1 MILKFDAGN
10 FDASIKSGQDKE
22 VKFKLGING
31 EIMSRPHFTGA
42 NIFKPYVFTRLNQF
56 VNNYAAEL
64 SSPLGDNIP
73 GLLVSNSNLKS
84 LVSNFLRDR
93 QFRLTLNPVE
103 NKVAV
108 SKEVDEEI
116 YTYPYTT
123 ISETFQ
129 RIIFMMLAMES
140 NKNTILLF
148 DEPEAN
154 TFPYYTKYIAEQ
166 FALDETNQYFI
177 STHNPYLLSAIV
189 EKSKVKDVAVFIT
202 YMDGQYQTQLKRI
215 EDDKMG
221 EILDLNSDVFFNLE
235 KFLP

>member
-1 MILKFDAGN
+1 
-10 FDASIKSGQDKE
+10 
-22 VKFKLGING
+22 
-31 EIMSRPHFTGA
+31 
-42 NIFKPYVFTRLNQF
+42 
-56 VNNYAAEL
+56 
-64 SSPLGDNIP
+64 
-73 GLLVSNSNLKS
+73 
-84 LVSNFLRDR
+84 
-93 QFRLTLNPVE
+93 
-103 NKVAV
+103 
-108 SKEVDEEI
+108 
-116 YTYPYTT
+116 
-123 ISETFQ
+123 
-129 RIIFMMLAMES
+129 MMLAMES